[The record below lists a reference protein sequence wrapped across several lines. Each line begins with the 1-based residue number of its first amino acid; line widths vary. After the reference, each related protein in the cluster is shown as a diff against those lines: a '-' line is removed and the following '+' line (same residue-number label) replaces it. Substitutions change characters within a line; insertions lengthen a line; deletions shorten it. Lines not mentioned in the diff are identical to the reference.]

1 MGNEPDCEPVYN
13 IKFLKL
19 YPHVLSK
26 EFKYSE
32 KKKKKAIHYL
42 NNKLKLSSDY
52 FD

>member
-32 KKKKKAIHYL
+32 KKKKQFIIL
-42 NNKLKLSSDY
+42 IIN
-52 FD
+52 